1 MNAFFRDVKHAV
13 RSLRKAP
20 AFASVVVL
28 TLGLGIGANAA
39 IFSLLDQV
47 LLRSLP
53 VRDPGELVLLDGPGA
68 FRGRTFNNMTFSYPM
83 YTDFRD
89 RNEVFTGVLARFPT
103 ATTVVWQGQAER
115 ASGELVTGNY
125 FEVLGIKPAIGR
137 VFNAADDQ
145 TPGAHP
151 VAVLS
156 HGYWTRR
163 FGSDPAILNQTVT
176 INGHPYAIIGV
187 SAPGFEGIQVG
198 QALDVMVPMMMKA
211 QMTPTWN
218 DLDNR
223 RSRWVTIMGRV
234 KPGITPEAAEAQLN
248 VVYKQINQRELEE
261 MPDVSE
267 SFRTRFAAKHLEVLP
282 GYRGISDLRQQFSAP
297 LVILMA
303 MVGAVL
309 LIACANVANLLLART
324 TSRQREIA
332 LRLALGAGRGTILRQ
347 YLAESLVLALAGA
360 VLGLVLAT
368 WTGALLLSAL
378 PGDPTSQTL
387 SATPDLRVVAF
398 ALALSFVT
406 AVIFGIAPA
415 LHATRATVTSALKEE
430 AGSVA
435 GGHRQA
441 RLRRVLVIAQIAA
454 SMLLLA
460 GAGLFARSLYNLK
473 TIDPGF
479 DVDHLLAFSI
489 DPTLNG
495 YEGPRVLSYYERL
508 QQELAAVPGVRG
520 VSMSATG
527 VLSGNQWG
535 MTVRVDGYQAKEGE
549 DMNPSVDAVGPGFF
563 ETMGI
568 PLLAGRDF
576 KDTDAVGAPRVA
588 IINQTMARYY
598 FGETNP
604 VGRRFGFGRDQATDI
619 EIVGVVQ
626 DVRSLELRNKAP
638 RFVYVPYRQD
648 PDTTGLTV
656 YLRIAAGSGTS
667 SAAIRQAAQRV
678 DPNLPIVDM
687 KSMALQ
693 VDESLF
699 VERMVAALSIA
710 FGSLAALLAALG
722 LYGVM
727 AYAVARRTRE
737 IGIRVALGAE
747 RSRVLW
753 LVLRDVAMM
762 AAAGVTLGLF
772 AALYVT
778 RRIESQL
785 FGLSPTDATTLLA
798 AVALL
803 LGVAFLA
810 GFIPARRATAIDPMV
825 ALRAD

>member
-1 MNAFFRDVKHAV
+1 
-13 RSLRKAP
+13 
-20 AFASVVVL
+20 
-28 TLGLGIGANAA
+28 
-39 IFSLLDQV
+39 
-47 LLRSLP
+47 
-53 VRDPGELVLLDGPGA
+53 
-68 FRGRTFNNMTFSYPM
+68 
-83 YTDFRD
+83 
-89 RNEVFTGVLARFPT
+89 
-103 ATTVVWQGQAER
+103 
-115 ASGELVTGNY
+115 
-125 FEVLGIKPAIGR
+125 
-137 VFNAADDQ
+137 
-145 TPGAHP
+145 
-151 VAVLS
+151 
-156 HGYWTRR
+156 
-163 FGSDPAILNQTVT
+163 
-176 INGHPYAIIGV
+176 
-187 SAPGFEGIQVG
+187 
-198 QALDVMVPMMMKA
+198 
-211 QMTPTWN
+211 
-218 DLDNR
+218 
-223 RSRWVTIMGRV
+223 
-234 KPGITPEAAEAQLN
+234 
-248 VVYKQINQRELEE
+248 
-261 MPDVSE
+261 
-267 SFRTRFAAKHLEVLP
+267 VLP